1 MRTPLGGISVGA
13 ALGTDG
19 ADVALL
25 VGAALMLGATVT
37 EGAADGALGA
47 CDHDGAALGTLGA
60 PVSDGAPVRT
70 PLGGISVGGAVG
82 ITRMGAPV
90 REGDSVLNSHGVV
103 GLYVG
108 TLG

>member
-60 PVSDGAPVRT
+60 PVRT